1 MVSKLLKR
9 EDFTVY
15 CSTQLHGS
23 SLADDDTLSFLF
35 KKSHPD
41 TAIYSLHLMSHLL
54 HFAGPPFHGLFML
67 CLCLSSP
74 ELKWSSLQWRH
85 FLPLRGD
92 PLAPFSSFE
101 IGTSRDSLALLL
113 EK

>member
-23 SLADDDTLSFLF
+23 SPADDDTLSVSF

-54 HFAGPPFHGLFML
+54 HFAGPPSHGLFML
-67 CLCLSSP
+67 RLCLSSP
-74 ELKWSSLQWRH
+74 ELKWSFLQRRH
-85 FLPLRGD
+85 FLPLRGN
-92 PLAPFSSFE
+92 PLAPFSSLE
-101 IGTSRDSLALLL
+101 LGISRGSLALLL